1 MSTSTQ
7 KTTQVGAVDLA
18 GLVGKPRTAKQ
29 ASTLESIAQ
38 GLSQASN
45 SALIRD
51 AIALGQIE
59 RGFKTANG
67 TAEKR
72 EKPTEITEAQGA
84 RMVKAFG
91 DDFNKEDLVATKMPY
106 QEAWDIVGEI
116 IAADDAVKGTEDAPD
131 YSEARKHLEAS
142 LPQ

>member
-7 KTTQVGAVDLA
+7 KTTQAVDLA
-18 GLVGKPRTAKQ
+18 GLVNKPRTAKQ
-29 ASTLESIAQ
+29 ASTLESIAG

-45 SALIRD
+45 SALIRH
-51 AIALGQIE
+51 AIELGQIE
-59 RGFKTANG
+59 RGFKNVNG

-91 DDFNKEDLVATKMPY
+91 DDFNKEDLVASKMPY

-116 IAADDAVKGTEDAPD
+116 IVADDAVKGTETEPD
-131 YSEARKHLEAS
+131 YSAAREHLEKS

>member
-7 KTTQVGAVDLA
+7 KTTQAVDLA

-29 ASTLESIAQ
+29 ASTLESISQ

-59 RGFKTANG
+59 RGFKNANG

-91 DDFNKEDLVATKMPY
+91 DDFNKEDLVASKMPY
-106 QEAWDIVGEI
+106 QVAWDIVAGI
-116 IAADDAVKGTEDAPD
+116 ITAETAVKDSEDAPD
-131 YSEARKHLEAS
+131 YTAARETLEKA

>member
-7 KTTQVGAVDLA
+7 KTTQAVDLA
-18 GLVGKPRTAKQ
+18 GLVTKPRTAKQ
-29 ASTLESIAQ
+29 ASTLESIAA

-59 RGFKTANG
+59 RGFKNSNG

-91 DDFNKEDLVATKMPY
+91 DDFTKENLVASKMPY
-106 QEAWDIVGEI
+106 QTAWDIVGEI
-116 IAADDAVKGTEDAPD
+116 IAADEAVKGTETAPD
-131 YSEARKHLEAS
+131 YSAAREHLEAS

>member
-7 KTTQVGAVDLA
+7 KTTQAVDLA

-29 ASTLESIAQ
+29 ASTLESIASS
-38 GLSQASN
+38 LSQASN
-45 SALIRD
+45 SALIRH
-51 AIALGQIE
+51 AIELGQIE
-59 RGFKTANG
+59 RGFKNANG

-91 DDFNKEDLVATKMPY
+91 DDFNKEDLVASKMPY
-106 QEAWDIVGEI
+106 QTAWDIVAGI
-116 IAADDAVKGTEDAPD
+116 ITAETAVKDTEDAPD
-131 YSEARKHLEAS
+131 YTESREALEKA

>member
-1 MSTSTQ
+1 LSTSTQ
-7 KTTQVGAVDLA
+7 KTTQAVDLA

-29 ASTLESIAQ
+29 ASTLESISQ

-59 RGFKTANG
+59 RGFKSANG

-91 DDFNKEDLVATKMPY
+91 DDCPSKEDLVATKMPY
-106 QEAWDIVGEI
+106 QTAWEIVGKI
-116 IAADDAVKGTEDAPD
+116 ISADEAVKGTDAEAD
-131 YSEARKHLEAS
+131 YTEAREDLEKA

>member
-7 KTTQVGAVDLA
+7 KTTQAVDLA

-29 ASTLESIAQ
+29 ASTLESIAS

-45 SALIRD
+45 SALIRH
-51 AIALGQIE
+51 AIELGQIE
-59 RGFKTANG
+59 RGFKNANG

-91 DDFNKEDLVATKMPY
+91 DEFNKEDLVASKMPY
-106 QEAWDIVGEI
+106 QVAWDIVAGI
-116 IAADDAVKGTEDAPD
+116 ITAEEAVKDSEDAPD
-131 YSEARKHLEAS
+131 YTESRGTLEKA

>member
-7 KTTQVGAVDLA
+7 KTTQAVDLA
-18 GLVGKPRTAKQ
+18 GLVTKPRTAKQ
-29 ASTLESIAQ
+29 ASTLESIAA

-59 RGFKTANG
+59 RGFKNSNG

-91 DDFNKEDLVATKMPY
+91 DDFNKEDLVASKMPY
-106 QEAWDIVGEI
+106 QTAWDIVGEI
-116 IAADDAVKGTEDAPD
+116 IAADEAVKGSETEPD
-131 YSEARKHLEAS
+131 YSAAREHLEAS

>member
-7 KTTQVGAVDLA
+7 KTTQAVDLA

-29 ASTLESIAQ
+29 ASTLESIASS
-38 GLSQASN
+38 LSQASN
-45 SALIRD
+45 SALIRH
-51 AIALGQIE
+51 AIELGQIE
-59 RGFKTANG
+59 RGFKNVNG

-72 EKPTEITEAQGA
+72 EPPTEITEAQGA

-91 DDFNKEDLVATKMPY
+91 DDFNKEDLVASKMPY
-106 QEAWDIVGEI
+106 QVAWDIVAGI
-116 IAADDAVKGTEDAPD
+116 IAAETAVKDSEDAAD
-131 YSEARKHLEAS
+131 YTESREALEKA

>member
-7 KTTQVGAVDLA
+7 KTTQAVDLA
-18 GLVGKPRTAKQ
+18 GLVLKPRTAKQ
-29 ASTLESIAQ
+29 ASTLESIAG

-45 SALIRD
+45 SALIRH
-51 AIALGQIE
+51 AIELGQIE
-59 RGFKTANG
+59 RGFKNVNG

-72 EKPTEITEAQGA
+72 EPPTEITEAQGA

-91 DDFNKEDLVATKMPY
+91 DDFNKEDLVASKMPY
-106 QEAWDIVGEI
+106 QVAWDIVAGI
-116 IAADDAVKGTEDAPD
+116 IAAETAVKDSEDAAD
-131 YSEARKHLEAS
+131 YTESREALEKA

>member
-7 KTTQVGAVDLA
+7 KTTQAVDLA

-29 ASTLESIAQ
+29 ASTLESISQ

-59 RGFKTANG
+59 RGFKNANG

-91 DDFNKEDLVATKMPY
+91 DDFNKEDLVASKMPY

-116 IAADDAVKGTEDAPD
+116 ITADDAVKGTEDAPD
-131 YSEARKHLEAS
+131 YSAAREHLEKS

>member
-7 KTTQVGAVDLA
+7 KTTQAVDLA
-18 GLVGKPRTAKQ
+18 GLVTKPRTAKQ
-29 ASTLESIAQ
+29 ASTLESIAA

-59 RGFKTANG
+59 RGFKNSNG

-91 DDFNKEDLVATKMPY
+91 DDFTKENLVASKMPY
-106 QEAWDIVGEI
+106 QTAWDIVGEI
-116 IAADDAVKGTEDAPD
+116 IAADEAVKGSETEPD
-131 YSEARKHLEAS
+131 YSAAREHLEAS

>member
-7 KTTQVGAVDLA
+7 KTTQAVDLA
-18 GLVGKPRTAKQ
+18 GLVLKPRTAKQ
-29 ASTLESIAQ
+29 ASTLESIAG

-45 SALIRD
+45 SALIRH
-51 AIALGQIE
+51 AIELGQIE
-59 RGFKTANG
+59 RGFKNVNG

-91 DDFNKEDLVATKMPY
+91 DDFNKEDLVASKMPY

-116 IAADDAVKGTEDAPD
+116 IVADDAVKGTETEPD
-131 YSEARKHLEAS
+131 YSAAREHLEKS

>member
-7 KTTQVGAVDLA
+7 KTTQAVDLA

-29 ASTLESIAQ
+29 ASTLESIAS

-45 SALIRD
+45 SALIRH
-51 AIALGQIE
+51 AIELGQIE
-59 RGFKTANG
+59 RGFKNANG

-91 DDFNKEDLVATKMPY
+91 DDFNKEDLVASKMPY
-106 QEAWDIVGEI
+106 QVAWDIVAGI
-116 IAADDAVKGTEDAPD
+116 ITAEEAVKDSEDAPD
-131 YSEARKHLEAS
+131 YTESRGTLEKA